1 METTE
6 LFNFKF
12 VDRNKERIILNNFLT
27 YNADYVLWI
36 RGNRGLGKTK
46 FFKHI
51 LQENCNYILCY
62 IDINSNQTTIDII
75 SEFIIEIQKVSDI
88 NFLDYVKK
96 LYKQFY
102 NRVYEK
108 TKNITSEIFP
118 KISNVISI
126 ILDTGYYA
134 VTYSDENKNPSDII
148 YEYLK
153 NILKKHSLCL
163 CIDNFSR
170 CNIETAD
177 FFIQI
182 LKRLIH
188 ETNYRACISHL
199 CIPER

>member
-153 NILKKHSLCL
+153 NILKKAFTLFMH
-163 CIDNFSR
+163 R
-170 CNIETAD
+170 
-177 FFIQI
+177 
-182 LKRLIH
+182 
-188 ETNYRACISHL
+188 
-199 CIPER
+199 

>member
-75 SEFIIEIQKVSDI
+75 SEFIIKSH
-88 NFLDYVKK
+88 Y
-96 LYKQFY
+96 
-102 NRVYEK
+102 
-108 TKNITSEIFP
+108 TS
-118 KISNVISI
+118 NGV
-126 ILDTGYYA
+126 
-134 VTYSDENKNPSDII
+134 
-148 YEYLK
+148 
-153 NILKKHSLCL
+153 
-163 CIDNFSR
+163 
-170 CNIETAD
+170 
-177 FFIQI
+177 
-182 LKRLIH
+182 
-188 ETNYRACISHL
+188 
-199 CIPER
+199 